1 MTTSKQ
7 LPVVQYSNTQFSLR
21 HKAHWKMEVFRSQMF
36 SPLETR
42 LSRGFTSCFEVLMA
56 WCSLRGVPS
65 LRRPWVSPVSWSEE
79 GDRCIWASW
88 RPGKFSKSLESQ
100 MGVLRKIIVT
110 RFDGCR
116 SRISAFGILAK
127 IPVLLKGPSEV
138 YCVTST
144 PGAARLKP
152 VPQ

>member
-1 MTTSKQ
+1 M
-7 LPVVQYSNTQFSLR
+7 
-21 HKAHWKMEVFRSQMF
+21 
-36 SPLETR
+36 
-42 LSRGFTSCFEVLMA
+42 
-56 WCSLRGVPS
+56 
-65 LRRPWVSPVSWSEE
+65 RR
-79 GDRCIWASW
+79 A
-88 RPGKFSKSLESQ
+88 GKFFQILKPIPKWGEIEDHWRS
-100 MGVLRKIIVT
+100 
-110 RFDGCR
+110 RFDDLMVGF

>member
-1 MTTSKQ
+1 M
-7 LPVVQYSNTQFSLR
+7 SL
-21 HKAHWKMEVFRSQMF
+21 
-36 SPLETR
+36 T
-42 LSRGFTSCFEVLMA
+42 
-56 WCSLRGVPS
+56 
-65 LRRPWVSPVSWSEE
+65 EE
-79 GDRCIWASW
+79 
-88 RPGKFSKSLESQ
+88 PENYKSLESQ
-100 MGVLRKIIVT
+100 MGLLRIIVT